1 VSTSNFLGGIFGEMP
16 SYMGGLLGAEEQ
28 EKLRQQAQDQGLLNL
43 GLSLLAG
50 SGRSPVRRTTGE
62 LVAQGLQ
69 AGQQAYRGA
78 MQQAVQ
84 DRMTALQL
92 GEMAKKQRA
101 EQALPGLIQGA
112 MVAPQREF
120 TDLERMEMRT
130 PSVAT
135 GPARFDPQ
143 QFLQR
148 ATAAGVSPTVA
159 IPLGQQIQ
167 SFTKPQ
173 TKVYKPGD
181 VIMDEV
187 TGQVL
192 HTVPEKSEMGYMS
205 TDQGIFAYDKNAKTP
220 SLVKVMDAGG
230 KGFTGEAANYALS
243 EYGTSDP
250 AKLTPKQRQDV
261 WQKGVIESKKAG
273 ATNVGVNVPTQS
285 EFGKGVFAS
294 YQGIQDAAGNART
307 TLGVVGQLQ
316 GFLDAGVKTGFGAE
330 SRATLNRIGQAID
343 PNFKVP
349 ETAGIEAVQAATAQL
364 VLPQV
369 KSLGAN
375 PTDKD
380 LAFIAKS
387 SPELSKSVEGNKL
400 ILEALRVKAERQ
412 LADADFSSRW
422 VQENEKIIASNPIK
436 AKAEQDRALENFR
449 QTSPV
454 YTTSGDQLRR
464 KFEGLKSVGSAGLP
478 PGVRVTRER

>member
-1 VSTSNFLGGIFGEMP
+1 MSTSNFLGGLFGQMP
-16 SYMGGLLGAEEQ
+16 SYIGGLLSPEEQ
-28 EKLRQQAQDQGLLNL
+28 EKLKQEAQGQGVLNL

-78 MQQAVQ
+78 TQQAIQ
-84 DRMTALQL
+84 DKMMGLQL
-92 GEMAKKQRA
+92 SEMAKKQRA
-101 EQALPGLIQGA
+101 EQALPRLIEDA

-135 GPARFDPQ
+135 GPAQFNPQ

-148 ATAAGVSPTVA
+148 AAAVGVSPSVA

-167 SFTKPQ
+167 SFTTPKTVKLGAGEALVEESTGREVASRAKPAE
-173 TKVYKPGD
+173 YK
-181 VIMDEV
+181 
-187 TGQVL
+187 TF
-192 HTVPEKSEMGYMS
+192 T
-205 TDQGIFAYDKNAKTP
+205 TDAGTFAYDVNNPTASFKIADAAGETYTGDAATVAKSLYGSAKVAGLTQEQRNAI
-220 SLVKVMDAGG
+220 L
-230 KGFTGEAANYALS
+230 KGTIEL
-243 EYGTSDP
+243 
-250 AKLTPKQRQDV
+250 
-261 WQKGVIESKKAG
+261 KGAG
-273 ATNVGVNVPTQS
+273 ATKLGVNVATQS
-285 EFGKGVFAS
+285 KFGE
-294 YQGIQDAAGNART
+294 GIIDTYKDLQNAGNNARQ
-307 TLGVVGQLQ
+307 TLGVVNQLT
-316 GFLDAGVKTGFGAE
+316 GFLDAGVRTGFGAE

-343 PNFKVP
+343 PNFKVA
-349 ETAGIEAVQAATAQL
+349 ETAGIEAIQSATAQL

-387 SPELSKSVEGNKL
+387 SPELSKSVEGNRL
-400 ILEALRVKAERQ
+400 ILDALRAKSERQ
-412 LADADFSSRW
+412 LADAEFASKW
-422 VQENEKIIASNPIK
+422 VQQNSKMIETNPVA

-449 QTSPV
+449 QTSPL
-454 YTTSGDQLRR
+454 YANTGDELRR
-464 KFEGLKSVGSAGLP
+464 KFQSLKSGGGAGLP
-478 PGVRVTRER
+478 PGVKVSRMP

>member
-1 VSTSNFLGGIFGEMP
+1 MSTSNFLGGLFGQMP
-16 SYMGGLLGAEEQ
+16 SYIGGLLSPEEQ
-28 EKLRQQAQDQGLLNL
+28 EKLKQEAQNQGVLNL

-78 MQQAVQ
+78 TQQAIQ
-84 DRMTALQL
+84 DKMLGLQFA
-92 GEMAKKQRA
+92 EMAKKQRA
-101 EQALPGLIQGA
+101 EQALPGLIESA

-135 GPARFDPQ
+135 GPAQFNPQ

-148 ATAAGVSPTVA
+148 AAAVGVSPSVA

-167 SFTKPQ
+167 SFTTPKTVKLGAGEALVEESTGREVAARAKPAE
-173 TKVYKPGD
+173 YK
-181 VIMDEV
+181 
-187 TGQVL
+187 TF
-192 HTVPEKSEMGYMS
+192 T
-205 TDQGIFAYDKNAKTP
+205 TDAGTFAYDVNNPTASFKIADAAGETYTGDAATVAKSLYGSAKVPPTQEQRNAI
-220 SLVKVMDAGG
+220 L
-230 KGFTGEAANYALS
+230 KGT
-243 EYGTSDP
+243 
-250 AKLTPKQRQDV
+250 
-261 WQKGVIESKKAG
+261 IELKRSG
-273 ATNVGVNVPTQS
+273 ATKLDVNVPTQS
-285 EFGKGVFAS
+285 KFGE
-294 YQGIQDAAGNART
+294 GIIDTYKELQNAGNNARQ
-307 TLGVVGQLQ
+307 TLGVVNQLT

-330 SRATLNRIGQAID
+330 SWAALNRIGQAID
-343 PNFKVP
+343 PNFKVA
-349 ETAGIEAVQAATAQL
+349 ETAGIEAIQSATAQL

-387 SPELSKSVEGNKL
+387 SPELSKSVEGNRL
-400 ILEALRVKAERQ
+400 ILDALRAKSERQ
-412 LADADFSSRW
+412 LADAEFASKW
-422 VQENEKIIASNPIK
+422 VQQNSKMIESNPVA

-449 QTSPV
+449 QTSPL
-454 YTTSGDQLRR
+454 YANTGDELRR
-464 KFEGLKSVGSAGLP
+464 KFQSLKSGGGAGLP
-478 PGVRVTRER
+478 PGVKVSRMP

>member
-1 VSTSNFLGGIFGEMP
+1 MSTSNFLGGLFGQMP
-16 SYMGGLLGAEEQ
+16 SYIGGLLSPEEQ
-28 EKLRQQAQDQGLLNL
+28 EKLKQEAQNQGVLNL

-78 MQQAVQ
+78 TQQAIQ
-84 DRMTALQL
+84 DKMLGLQFA
-92 GEMAKKQRA
+92 EMAKKQRA
-101 EQALPGLIQGA
+101 EQALPGLIESA

-135 GPARFDPQ
+135 GPAQFDPR

-148 ATAAGVSPTVA
+148 ATAAGISPMTA
-159 IPLGQQIQ
+159 IPIGKSVQE
-167 SFTKPQ
+167 FTQRQ

-181 VIMDEV
+181 VVMDATTNEV
-187 TGQVL
+187 VY
-192 HTVPEKSEMGYMS
+192 TVPEKTETGILQTEGGVFAYNKNAANPQLQKIMDGTGSKFTGVAADYAMS
-205 TDQGIFAYDKNAKTP
+205 QFGTDQV
-220 SLVKVMDAGG
+220 S
-230 KGFTGEAANYALS
+230 
-243 EYGTSDP
+243 
-250 AKLTPKQRQDV
+250 KLTEEQRKKV
-261 WQKGVIESKKAG
+261 WENGVIAAKRAG

-285 EFGKGVFAS
+285 EFGKGVFSS
-294 YQGIQDAAGNART
+294 YEATQNAANNARQ
-307 TLGVVGQLQ
+307 TLSVVNQLT

-330 SRATLNRIGQAID
+330 SRAALNRIGQAID
-343 PNFKVP
+343 PNFKVA
-349 ETAGIEAVQAATAQL
+349 ETAGIEAIQSATAQL

-387 SPELSKSVEGNKL
+387 SPELSKSVEGNRL
-400 ILEALRVKAERQ
+400 ILDALRVRSERQ
-412 LADADFSSRW
+412 LADADFASKW
-422 VQENEKIIASNPIK
+422 VQQNSRMIETNPVN

-449 QTSPV
+449 QTSPL
-454 YTTSGDQLRR
+454 YTNTGDELRR
-464 KFEGLKSVGSAGLP
+464 KFQSLKSGGGAGLP
-478 PGVRVTRER
+478 PGVKVSRMP